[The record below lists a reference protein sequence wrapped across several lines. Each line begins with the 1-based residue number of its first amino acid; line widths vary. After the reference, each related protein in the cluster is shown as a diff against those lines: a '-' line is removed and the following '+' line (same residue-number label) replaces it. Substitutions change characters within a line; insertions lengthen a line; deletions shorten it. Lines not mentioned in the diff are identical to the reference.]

1 MASSFCPTSTFP
13 PITTDA
19 QANSQYA
26 GSILS
31 NGARDNAGLLTDSTL
46 EGIYKNLASS
56 GKLVSLDEYNKNIN
70 NDITKGTRATSKVML
85 DTLGQKEDRFMNGVK
100 SEYCF
105 YYIRYKYSLNKL
117 FESISTTSTG
127 IQLTEAKKTEIQGRL
142 NTAKSFNQKL
152 NDLVQITNYIAKKR
166 ADEMATIN
174 GESNT
179 DGINALN
186 VSITN
191 TFNQLRSN
199 NELLKK
205 EDAVAELRKRMTE
218 FSQEK
223 NLSANNLLALYGF
236 LNLVSIGLLFYIYRK

>member
-1 MASSFCPTSTFP
+1 MAFCAASTFP
-13 PITTDA
+13 PITTDS
-19 QANSQYA
+19 QANLPYT

-31 NGARDNAGLLTDSTL
+31 NGARDNAGLLTDDAL
-46 EGIYKNLASS
+46 ESIYKNLANS
-56 GKLVSLDEYNKNIN
+56 GKIVSLEIYNANIN
-70 NDITKGTRATSKVML
+70 NDITKGTRETSKVML
-85 DTLGQKEDRFMNGVK
+85 DNLGKKEDNFMNAVK
-100 SEYCF
+100 SEYC
-105 YYIRYKYSLNKL
+105 YYYTRYKYSLNML
-117 FESISTTSTG
+117 FQSIVSTSTG
-127 IQLTEAKKTEIQGRL
+127 VQITDAKKTEIQGKL
-142 NTAKSFNQKL
+142 DAAKSFNQKL
-152 NDLVQITNYIAKKR
+152 NDLVQITNKIAKKR

-174 GESNT
+174 GASNT

-199 NELLKK
+199 NEVLKK